1 MTVINRILWIVDIRK
16 VDIVKKCCYNYGMD
30 ITRFHNLIKERSE
43 KFCQFAELL
52 KEHNKMY
59 NLTSICDDEGIYFK
73 HFLDSIVGEEYFKR
87 NASVA
92 EIGSGGGFPSVPLKL
107 IREDLKFTLVESTGK
122 KCNYLNNVVDKLGLK
137 GVKVVNMRA
146 EDGARDKIYRE
157 KFDVCCARAVARLNT
172 LSEYCLP
179 YVKVGG
185 RFIAYKGDCE
195 EELAEAANAIKVL
208 GGEIEQVVR
217 YELENC
223 GKRTIVIVKKVCAT
237 PSKYPRG
244 QGKERKQPL

>member
-1 MTVINRILWIVDIRK
+1 
-16 VDIVKKCCYNYGMD
+16 MD
-30 ITRFHNLIKERSE
+30 ITRMHALIKEHNE
-43 KFCQFAELL
+43 KFSAFAELL

-73 HFLDSIVGEEYFKR
+73 HFLDSIVGEEYFKV

-92 EIGSGGGFPSVPLKL
+92 EIGSGGGFPSVPLKI
-107 IREDLKFTLVESTGK
+107 IRDDLKFTLVESTGK
-122 KCNYLNNVVDKLGLK
+122 KCNYLNTVVDNLGLK

-146 EDGARDKIYRE
+146 EDGARDKTYRE

-172 LSEYCLP
+172 LAEYCLP

-185 RFIAYKGDCE
+185 KFIAYKGDCE

-208 GGEIEQVVR
+208 GGEIENVVR

-237 PSKYPRG
+237 PAKYPRG
-244 QGKERKQPL
+244 NGKERKDPL